1 MLSISVPPRRQDTFQ
16 LSRKVDTQVG
26 RKVRKTVRGMKAHQW
41 GQLKP
46 WTAANLG
53 ELFLAYVR
61 DRTWFAMKVAESLA
75 PTEPRICAALLNT
88 GSGGPRI
95 IPQNA
100 LEDTGVYGLPDAVL
114 VPSIGVSGGQWVPSG
129 DKKPNAGQL
138 VQTTDGLRLAVVTP
152 PAWRIGTAG
161 LGSIDVATGQMFG
174 NRPVPPYYQFAGW
187 RIEING
193 PFGFVT
199 LFDSRSGSSSQ

>member
-1 MLSISVPPRRQDTFQ
+1 
-16 LSRKVDTQVG
+16 
-26 RKVRKTVRGMKAHQW
+26 MKAHQW

-46 WTAANLG
+46 WTATDLG

-61 DRTWFAMKVAESLA
+61 DRTYFAMKVAETLA

-88 GSGGPRI
+88 VSGGPRI

-100 LEDTGVYGLPDAVL
+100 LKDTGVYGLPDAVL
-114 VPSIGVSGGQWVPSG
+114 VPSIGVSGGQWVPGG

-138 VQTTDGLRLAVVTP
+138 VQTADGLRLVVVTP
-152 PAWRIGTAG
+152 PAWRIGSAG
-161 LGSIDVATGQMFG
+161 LGSIDLATGQMFG

-199 LFDSRSGSSSQ
+199 LFDSRSGSSSH